1 MDIVIQTEKSSL
13 KLIKHNYKELIE
25 KIIEEIQGKLK
36 VKPEI
41 IVYGKVCNQ
50 NRNIAFYSNDSI
62 GYHYSNRLLRSKPLT
77 DNLFILLN
85 HINEKFNSDFNGILI
100 NQYMNGSDYI
110 GAHSDDE
117 TNLGTIGVVALSYG
131 AQRNFRVRNKNNRKI
146 VANVDTKDD
155 EILVMD
161 GDFQKEFTHEIPIQ
175 KKIKNMRYSF
185 TFRKHII

>member
-1 MDIVIQTEKSSL
+1 MDIVIQTERSSL

-41 IVYGKVCNQ
+41 IVFGKVCNQ

-77 DNLFILLN
+77 VNLQMLLN
-85 HINEKFNSDFNGILI
+85 YINEKFNSDFNGILI
-100 NQYMNGSDYI
+100 NQYMDGNDYI
-110 GAHSDDE
+110 SAHSDDE
-117 TNLGTIGVVALSYG
+117 TNLGTIGVVSLSYG
-131 AQRNFRVRNKNNRKI
+131 AKRNFRVRNKNTRKI
-146 VANVDTKDD
+146 VANVDTKDN

-175 KKIKNMRYSF
+175 KKIKGIRYSF
-185 TFRKHII
+185 TLRKHTI